1 MGKKGLTASVT
12 KHNVTMEDIGSFV
25 KDNVVK
31 FIFLD
36 KQYSD
41 ISSDTAIDEI
51 HKFKSVYRGNTY
63 IRVPLK
69 IVKGE
74 DDKYARG
81 IEVDTSDNPQ
91 GFAVVSKHDLRDLSP
106 EMKKAKKDERVA
118 FGEELCKKHINM
130 LNKYLTNNVLKIVIK
145 DIDGSVLDS
154 RLVTGGKDFTTLNNE
169 IREIVEEV
177 NDSKTEII

>member
-12 KHNVTMEDIGSFV
+12 KHNVTMEDISSFV

-106 EMKKAKKDERVA
+106 KDERVA

-130 LNKYLTNNVLKIVIK
+130 LNKYLTNNVLRIVIK

-177 NDSKTEII
+177 NDRKTEII